1 MVNPGEPAE
10 KGGLKSGDV
19 ILEFNGKKIKD
30 VKSLQRTVAESV
42 VESKAEVKVWRD
54 KKTKG
59 VFWRGVPNKVFSPEL
74 HESVTSTVE
83 ENVNNM
89 KRIADLIHQTC
100 GEDKHI
106 IYTLSPVPLAATFQ
120 NRPTMV
126 SDCVS
131 KSILRVALDEYFR
144 KHNPKNVYYW
154 PSFEM
159 VRWVGP
165 HTEIPTLFEDNT
177 TRHVNNSIVSIII
190 DNFVKAFFKN

>member
-1 MVNPGEPAE
+1 
-10 KGGLKSGDV
+10 
-19 ILEFNGKKIKD
+19 
-30 VKSLQRTVAESV
+30 
-42 VESKAEVKVWRD
+42 
-54 KKTKG
+54 
-59 VFWRGVPNKVFSPEL
+59 
-74 HESVTSTVE
+74 
-83 ENVNNM
+83 
-89 KRIADLIHQTC
+89 
-100 GEDKHI
+100 
-106 IYTLSPVPLAATFQ
+106 
-120 NRPTMV
+120 MV

-165 HTEIPTLFEDNT
+165 HIEVPTLFEDNT